1 MGKIAKLHK
10 LNEQELQE
18 TIYPLTI
25 PQAVIDPETQIPLSD
40 SFVDITENINAV
52 KDDLSNNYST
62 TIVTN
67 AAITD
72 AIATHNEDDT
82 AHEIIQNNV
91 LLADN
96 KAEEAKTQ
104 ANTAIDTA
112 YEFSQVAIEAKTT
125 AEAAKNAIASL
136 EGLGD
141 ADTSQLV
148 VADLIA
154 KIEANTAN
162 IDYLLNRDVKITES
176 AFAQLETKDVTKHYF
191 IYEDPV

>member
-1 MGKIAKLHK
+1 M
-10 LNEQELQE
+10 
-18 TIYPLTI
+18 
-25 PQAVIDPETQIPLSD
+25 
-40 SFVDITENINAV
+40 
-52 KDDLSNNYST
+52 
-62 TIVTN
+62 
-67 AAITD
+67 
-72 AIATHNEDDT
+72 
-82 AHEIIQNNV
+82 
-91 LLADN
+91 
-96 KAEEAKTQ
+96 
-104 ANTAIDTA
+104 
-112 YEFSQVAIEAKTT
+112 
-125 AEAAKNAIASL
+125 